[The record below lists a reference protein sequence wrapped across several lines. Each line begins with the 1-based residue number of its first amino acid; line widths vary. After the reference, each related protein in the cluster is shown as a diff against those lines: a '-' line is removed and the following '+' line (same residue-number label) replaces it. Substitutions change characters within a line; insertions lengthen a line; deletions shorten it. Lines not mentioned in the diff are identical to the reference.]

1 MSRARDLCFV
11 IAALLTAPPG
21 SVVQAEEPPRSAL
34 EGVPGLEKRIT
45 YTETKIPLG
54 ELVAKVAADTGVP
67 LRAAPDV
74 ADEPVAVAVTALPAR
89 ELLEQI
95 ADLLDY
101 QWRVQAFRRSGAQAF
116 RSGKGGLAFD
126 LAGPERLNARTP
138 ERPAPVYEIWQ
149 DLASKQR
156 EEALRRSFYAAVE
169 QRFQEDLERYRA
181 AAKLSPAE
189 IRRQWDDWL
198 ARGHE
203 LGKLSPDERQAWLNS
218 PEAKD
223 WDRRLDLL
231 QNLTQPIQRSLAG
244 LLTGLSPEQWAALR
258 AGQQLVFSSAPHTGE
273 LPLTHSA
280 ACKTSCPIWRSPMAP
295 TLSRTLTGPHRASTT
310 SS

>member
-101 QWRVQAFRRSGAQAF
+101 QWRVRR
-116 RSGKGGLAFD
+116 
-126 LAGPERLNARTP
+126 
-138 ERPAPVYEIWQ
+138 
-149 DLASKQR
+149 
-156 EEALRRSFYAAVE
+156 
-169 QRFQEDLERYRA
+169 
-181 AAKLSPAE
+181 
-189 IRRQWDDWL
+189 
-198 ARGHE
+198 
-203 LGKLSPDERQAWLNS
+203 DE
-218 PEAKD
+218 K
-223 WDRRLDLL
+223 
-231 QNLTQPIQRSLAG
+231 
-244 LLTGLSPEQWAALR
+244 
-258 AGQQLVFSSAPHTGE
+258 
-273 LPLTHSA
+273 
-280 ACKTSCPIWRSPMAP
+280 
-295 TLSRTLTGPHRASTT
+295 
-310 SS
+310 